1 VTMSATPIDTAPAA
15 APTAPGRPWYL
26 PLIRNEEWSLV
37 GLFALVAVFFLLVE
51 PSSRDASLLAGL
63 LRDSAP
69 NLIAVVGISILMLS
83 GDFDLSISAMLA
95 VVSCVV
101 VDVFNRTGSI
111 PVALLAGLAV
121 GPLVGLANGLLV
133 TVFHMNS
140 LMTTLGMM
148 FTLRGL
154 VYVFTNRTPIVP
166 DGDFTPVTDLYQ
178 ASLGPIPLPALV
190 AIALVAI
197 FGAVMARTEFGRN
210 VYAVGGNAHA
220 ARVSGIGVSRL
231 KLALFV
237 LSGTLAAIAA
247 LVQTAQ
253 TGTGYFD
260 AGVQG
265 FELIVIASAVLGGV
279 ALAGGEGRV
288 ISAAMGVLILGL
300 TAKGMRLMDIHV
312 TQQLIVTGIVMLV
325 AVTYHGFRKRT
336 LTRLELG

>member
-1 VTMSATPIDTAPAA
+1 MAAIPSDATSPATAAQS
-15 APTAPGRPWYL
+15 RKPWYL
-26 PLIRNEEWSLV
+26 PLIRYEELSLI
-37 GLFALVAVFFLLVE
+37 GLFALVALFFVIVE
-51 PSSRDASLLAGL
+51 PTARDASHLTGL
-63 LRDSAP
+63 LRDFSP
-69 NLIAVVGISILMLS
+69 NLIAVVGISILMIA

-95 VVSCVV
+95 VTSCVAIE
-101 VDVFNRTGSI
+101 VFNRTGSI
-111 PVALLAGLAV
+111 PTAILAALAV
-121 GPLVGLANGLLV
+121 GPLVGLANGVLV
-133 TVFHMNS
+133 TVFQMNS

-154 VYVFTNRTPIVP
+154 VYVLTNRTPIIP

-178 ASLGPIPLPALV
+178 ASIGPIPVPAIL
-190 AIALVAI
+190 AIAIVLVFA
-197 FGAVMARTEFGRN
+197 GVMARTEFGRN

-220 ARVSGIGVSRL
+220 AKVSGIGVSRL
-231 KLALFV
+231 KLALFI
-237 LSGTLAAIAA
+237 LSGALAALAG

-279 ALAGGEGRV
+279 ALSGGEGRV

-336 LTRLELG
+336 LNRLEVG

>member
-1 VTMSATPIDTAPAA
+1 MAAIPTTTASDANV
-15 APTAPGRPWYL
+15 RSQQQPWYM
-26 PLIRNEEWSLV
+26 PLIRYEEASLV
-37 GLFALVAVFFLLVE
+37 GLFMLVAIFFLIVE
-51 PSSRDASLLAGL
+51 PTARDASHLTSL
-63 LRDSAP
+63 LRDFSP
-69 NLIAVVGISILMLS
+69 NLIAVVGVAILMIA

-95 VVSCVV
+95 VISCVAV
-101 VDVFNRTGSI
+101 EVFNRTGSI
-111 PVALLAGLAV
+111 PTALLVALAV
-121 GPLVGLANGLLV
+121 GPLVGVTNGLLV

-178 ASLGPIPLPALV
+178 ASLGPLPLPAILAV
-190 AIALVAI
+190 VIVLLFA
-197 FGAVMARTEFGRN
+197 GVMARTEFGRN

-220 ARVSGIGVSRL
+220 AKVSGIGVSRL

-237 LSGTLAAIAA
+237 LSGTLAALAA

-336 LTRLELG
+336 LTRLEIG